1 MLHNFDPVFFNLG
14 PLPIRWYPLAYIA
27 GILSGFFYIKFVS
40 NKLKLKIS
48 SQALDDLFCF
58 AIVGIIICG
67 RLGYILIYDPIHYL
81 SYPLEILKSWQGGMA
96 FHGGL
101 IGFIVAAFLVAK
113 KHKVNPWLVLDL
125 SACIAPLG
133 IFFGRIANFINGE
146 LFGRPTSLPWGVIF
160 QNTGG
165 GIVPRHPSQIYEA
178 LTEGLLLF
186 IIMNSILFF
195 TKARLRH
202 GLLSGLFCIFYAA
215 FRFIIENFR
224 MPDQQIGYLFNY
236 FTMGQLLSLT
246 MLIFGIVITA
256 KRFKD

>member
-1 MLHNFDPVFFNLG
+1 MLHNLDPVFFHLG

-27 GILSGFFYIKFVS
+27 GILAGFFYIKFIS
-40 NKLKLKIS
+40 RKLKLNFS

-58 AIVGIIICG
+58 SIIGIIISG
-67 RLGYILIYDPIHYL
+67 RLGYILIYDPGHYL
-81 SYPLEILKSWQGGMA
+81 AYPLEILKSWRGGMA

-146 LFGRPTSLPWGVIF
+146 LFGRPTIMPWGVIF

-165 GIVPRHPSQIYEA
+165 GSVPRHPSQIYEA
-178 LTEGLLLF
+178 LTEGLVLF

-195 TKARLRH
+195 TKARLRP
-202 GLLSGLFCIFYAA
+202 GLLSGIFCIFYAI

-224 MPDQQIGYLFNY
+224 MPDQQIGYIFSY
-236 FTMGQLLSLT
+236 FTMGQLLSLV
-246 MLIFGIVITA
+246 MLACGIFITL
-256 KRFKD
+256 KQFRT